1 MSLGRELYELGSN
14 FSFRL
19 LNSSLFDKNVL
30 IGLKPITI
38 RSITGKAFSY
48 PQSNSQEYTEAVYK
62 HFKSVNSKVRA
73 MTLLE
78 KNCHILRKTF
88 QLPKESVNLLALIV
102 VNSLN
107 PAFNELLETHQ
118 GLSDNVLHQLLSEAL
133 NVDYLTLKSTF
144 ENLAESGLWSSSI
157 YDSEDMLQIHSGF
170 AKALACKHARDFSDL
185 ISNVVTL
192 SSKPDL
198 RLSDFEH
205 LDSDVPFAFSR
216 GIDEMPKS
224 GVNILLHG
232 AAGVGKTQYAK
243 LLVNQINA
251 NLYEVKAKG
260 GDLSSPDD
268 ELDSRRSSTQLR
280 LQYLKMAYRL
290 FESQSDAWLL
300 IDECEDI
307 FASFSLSTRI
317 SKDRLHQLLEFNTVP
332 TIWITNHPENIPIS
346 CLRRFSLVV
355 ELPNLPTNGK
365 LDMVSS
371 CFKGLR
377 LSKGFKEKLANSEA
391 ATPALLENAATLCK
405 ICSVKDA
412 AAEEY
417 INTYLTEVLKLT
429 NEPLEALVYKP
440 ELEFDPAYCNL
451 KGDLHSL
458 IDITKTIE
466 RHPEARILLFGPPG
480 TGKSAFVDYVCKE
493 NDLGLVTVKAS
504 DVLSKYVG
512 ESEGNIARL
521 FEKASNEDKALLID
535 EADSLLTTREGATK
549 SWEVSQVNEL
559 LMQIERFQNPLFI
572 ATNHFEVLDK
582 ALLRR
587 IDFKVELQALKQQ
600 QAISLFEKV
609 VGVEPDSDS
618 KNQLSNMINLTAGD
632 FAILA
637 RRLRFKNKKINS
649 DEAIGILKAES
660 EIKMPNKPIG
670 FYPNR

>member
-1 MSLGRELYELGSN
+1 MSLEQELYELGSN
-14 FSFRL
+14 LSFRL
-19 LNSSLFDKNVL
+19 LNSSLFDKEVL
-30 IGLKPITI
+30 IGLKPITV

-48 PQSNSQEYTEAVYK
+48 PQSNSQEYVEAVYR
-62 HFKSVNSKVRA
+62 HFEDVNSKVRT

-78 KNCHILRKTF
+78 RNCHILRETF

-133 NVDYLTLKSTF
+133 NVDYLTLKNTF
-144 ENLAESGLWSSSI
+144 ESLAESGLWSSSI
-157 YDSEDMLQIHSGF
+157 YGSEDMLQIHNGF
-170 AKALACKHARDFSDL
+170 AKALACKHAIDFSDL
-185 ISNVVTL
+185 ISNVVTI

-198 RLSDFEH
+198 KLSDFEH
-205 LDSDVPFAFSR
+205 LDTDLPFAFSS
-216 GIDEMPKS
+216 GINDLPES

-290 FESQSDAWLL
+290 FDSQRDAWLL

-317 SKDRLHQLLEFNTVP
+317 SKDRLHQLLEVNTVP
-332 TIWITNHPENIPIS
+332 TIWITNHPESIPVS

-355 ELPNLPTNGK
+355 ELPNLPANGK
-365 LDMVSS
+365 FDMVSS

-391 ATPALLENAATLCK
+391 ATPALLENAASLCK
-405 ICSVKDA
+405 ICNVKGA
-412 AAEEY
+412 VAEEY
-417 INTYLTEVLKLT
+417 TNTYLTEVLKLT
-429 NEPLEALVYKP
+429 NEPLETPVYKP

-458 IDITKTIE
+458 ADITKTIE

-504 DVLSKYVG
+504 DVLGKYVG

-521 FEKASNEDKALLID
+521 FEKASNEGKALLID
-535 EADSLLTTREGATK
+535 EADSLLTSREGATK

-559 LMQIERFQNPLFI
+559 LMQIERFQSPLFI
-572 ATNHFEVLDK
+572 ATNYFEALDK

-587 IDFKVELQALKQQ
+587 IDFKIELQALKHQ
-600 QAISLFEKV
+600 QAISLFEEV
-609 VGVEPDSDS
+609 VGVELDTDNKSL
-618 KNQLSNMINLTAGD
+618 LSHMTNLTVGD
-632 FAILA
+632 FAILS
-637 RRLRFKNKKINS
+637 RQLKFQEKRLTMEKLLWLLRS
-649 DEAIGILKAES
+649 ES
-660 EIKMPNKPIG
+660 AYKQSKFEIG
-670 FYPNR
+670 FHASI